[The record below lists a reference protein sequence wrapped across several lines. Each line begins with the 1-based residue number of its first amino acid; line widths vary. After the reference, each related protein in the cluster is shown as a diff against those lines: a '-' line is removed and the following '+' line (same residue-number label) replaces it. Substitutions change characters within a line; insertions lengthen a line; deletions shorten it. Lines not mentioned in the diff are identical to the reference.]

1 MANEKTALHRRIEAG
16 KPLLLAEVS
25 PPIAGDPAP
34 LGQLARRYAGK
45 VHAVGIADNRHGVC
59 MSALAAASLVSASG
73 VEPILHVTTR
83 DRNRIALLSECLGA
97 AALGI
102 RNLLCTSGTHQTL
115 CDQRAA
121 KNVFDVDSIQL
132 LQMYADLQEGARD
145 SGLGAG
151 EIGHHR
157 TVRSPE
163 PQSPSPE
170 PLAPSPYLETGPLCL
185 AAAAAVYADPLEMQ
199 VMRLAKKA
207 AAGAVLLITQPIFDL
222 ERFDAWFAEV
232 TRRGIHDKVA
242 ITAGIQPLVDAE
254 EAKALAEKRP
264 RPVIPDAVLK
274 RLAAGDGKSAQRAV
288 GIEIAVETIKQ
299 LSQRKGLRG
308 FEIRDEGRTDVALE
322 VIEKAGLE
330 ID

>member
-132 LQMYADLQEGARD
+132 LQMYADLQD
-145 SGLGAG
+145 
-151 EIGHHR
+151 
-157 TVRSPE
+157 
-163 PQSPSPE
+163 
-170 PLAPSPYLETGPLCL
+170 GPLCL
-185 AAAAAVYADPLEMQ
+185 AAAAAVYTDPLEMQ

-232 TRRGIHDKVA
+232 TRRGIHDKIA

>member
-132 LQMYADLQEGARD
+132 LQMYADLQD
-145 SGLGAG
+145 
-151 EIGHHR
+151 
-157 TVRSPE
+157 
-163 PQSPSPE
+163 
-170 PLAPSPYLETGPLCL
+170 GPLCL